1 MVPQM
6 PADQRFTKDERLL
19 RGGEFVRVYHRRR
32 SVADDVLVMH
42 GCENQLSRPRL
53 GLTVSRKVG
62 NAVCRNRWKRVL
74 RESFRLHKSE
84 LPQDLDLVVAPR
96 RDANPQLVTVERSL
110 VKLADRLR
118 RKLAKDRR

>member
-1 MVPQM
+1 M
-6 PADQRFTKDERLL
+6 L
-19 RGGEFVRVYHRRR
+19 RGGEFVRVDHRRR
-32 SVADDVLVMH
+32 SEADDVLVMH

-96 RDANPQLVTVERSL
+96 RDANPQLVTVEQSL
-110 VKLADRLR
+110 VKLADRLL
-118 RKLAKDRR
+118 RKLAKARRLTRLGED